1 MKITSHYKRVY
12 ISIKN
17 ALPPVLFPCREM
29 EYSHSS
35 AKSAIPAEGHF
46 SLPFSYSSRC
56 AAVPGHPDL
65 SVLGK
70 RTVTQVPSPS
80 RLS

>member
-1 MKITSHYKRVY
+1 MKITYRYKRVFY
-12 ISIKN
+12 FHKKCPS
-17 ALPPVLFPCREM
+17 PVLCPRREM
-29 EYSHSS
+29 GYPLS
-35 AKSAIPAEGHF
+35 AAESAIPAEGHF